1 MKQDRRYLCFMLIA
15 CTGAFAWQM
24 LFPSLAQ
31 EGTAWGV
38 SGWQREIAL
47 WNVGLMAAILC
58 ALLKKDGRMMRALV
72 LQSTVLCW
80 LLGINH
86 LAAMVSNA
94 SCWPIHLLGVVEV
107 LVVGGVWGAVLLLKK
122 PKEKPLYAA
131 GIITQIGCRTHRRR
145 LVLPKPTSAST
156 KPKLPATPNANWV
169 QAQPAANWV
178 RV

>member
-24 LFPSLAQ
+24 FFPTLAQ

-47 WNVGLMAAILC
+47 WNVGLMAAIFC
-58 ALLKKDGRMMRALV
+58 ALLKKDGRMMRVLV

-122 PKEKPLYAA
+122 PKEKP
-131 GIITQIGCRTHRRR
+131 R
-145 LVLPKPTSAST
+145 S
-156 KPKLPATPNANWV
+156 
-169 QAQPAANWV
+169 
-178 RV
+178 